1 MPNPQNRNDRR
12 KGEERSETLIIPHIT
27 KEMLETARRMAE
39 EGASRAEI
47 EKAISAMQS
56 PAQPASSPAS
66 RPAQHAAPA
75 PQPMAAPPE
84 RKHRIIPTSRP
95 RLSAEERAALRQQ
108 MQMGET
114 QAETPQPEPEQE
126 ALRQEAA
133 RRAANRPAWF
143 GRRQTAQND
152 SQEAARRAA
161 QALAAA
167 PRAPEAP
174 AAPKVDEPT
183 GTRTIAIPKQRTVSR
198 PAEPAPEATRVM
210 SAARPQPTPAEPA
223 PQSAACTE
231 GPAGEPAPRPAAP
244 APEPRKIAV
253 PRSRTEAETDLNEK
267 IRRDHIWL
275 SNPVMVRGLGMA
287 PIVGAALDGRHALML
302 CVASLLLITFT
313 RVLAVAV
320 CHLTQNRFRPVIY
333 SYAAALL
340 YIPVYVLMYQ
350 LFGADLSLLGIYLP
364 LLVVEPAIVKRME
377 FAELEPVSAAFR
389 HGFNNSLGMCAA
401 LLIVGCLREL
411 LATGAV
417 FGNQVIHAAPL
428 PLAAQPSGGFVL
440 VGAIAAVWC
449 AIANLYTNYKHEE
462 VRRLY
467 AKH

>member
-12 KGEERSETLIIPHIT
+12 KGEDRSETLIIPHIT

-39 EGASRAEI
+39 AGASRAEI
-47 EKAISAMQS
+47 EKAIS
-56 PAQPASSPAS
+56 
-66 RPAQHAAPA
+66 A

-126 ALRQEAA
+126 TLRQEAA

-143 GRRQTAQND
+143 GRQTAQND

-167 PRAPEAP
+167 PHAPEAS

-210 SAARPQPTPAEPA
+210 PAARPQPTPAEPA
-223 PQSAACTE
+223 PQPAARTE
-231 GPAGEPAPRPAAP
+231 GPAGEPAPCPAAP
-244 APEPRKIAV
+244 APEPRKNAV
-253 PRSRTEAETDLNEK
+253 PRSRTEAENDLNEK

-287 PIVGAALDGRHALML
+287 PIVGAALDGHHALML

-320 CHLTQNRFRPVIY
+320 CHLTKNRFRPVIY

-377 FAELEPVSAAFR
+377 FAELEPVNAAFR

-401 LLIVGCLREL
+401 LLIVGRLREL

>member
-12 KGEERSETLIIPHIT
+12 KGEDRAETLIIPHIT

-75 PQPMAAPPE
+75 PQPMATPPE

-114 QAETPQPEPEQE
+114 QAETPQSEPEQE
-126 ALRQEAA
+126 ALRQEAV

-143 GRRQTAQND
+143 GRQTAQND

-167 PRAPEAP
+167 PHAPEAP

-198 PAEPAPEATRVM
+198 PAEPAPKATRVM
-210 SAARPQPTPAEPA
+210 PAARPQPTPAEPA
-223 PQSAACTE
+223 PQSVARTE
-231 GPAGEPAPRPAAP
+231 DPAGEPAPRPAAP
-244 APEPRKIAV
+244 APEPRKNAV
-253 PRSRTEAETDLNEK
+253 PRSRTEAENDLNEK

-287 PIVGAALDGRHALML
+287 PIVGAALDGHHALML

-320 CHLTQNRFRPVIY
+320 CHLTKNRFRPVIY